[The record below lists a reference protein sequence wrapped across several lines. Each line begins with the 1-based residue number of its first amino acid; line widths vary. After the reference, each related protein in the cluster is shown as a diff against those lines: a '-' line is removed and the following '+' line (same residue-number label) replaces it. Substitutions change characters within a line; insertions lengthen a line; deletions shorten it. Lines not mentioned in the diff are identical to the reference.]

1 MPSFYVGDV
10 DLSSGS
16 RASVTGTLPA
26 EPSTHP
32 LFFVCLFPFR
42 KIASEMFSFIQF

>member
-10 DLSSGS
+10 DLNSGS

-32 LFFVCLFPFR
+32 LFFCLFPFR
-42 KIASEMFSFIQF
+42 KIASEMFSIQF